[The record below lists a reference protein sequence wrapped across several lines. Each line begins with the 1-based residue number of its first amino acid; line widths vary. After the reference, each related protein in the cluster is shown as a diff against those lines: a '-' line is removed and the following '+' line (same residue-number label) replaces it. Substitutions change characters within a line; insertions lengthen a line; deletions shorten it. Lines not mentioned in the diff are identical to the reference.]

1 MSWTAV
7 TQIYSLFRI
16 SASLSGDV
24 GVLHVLE
31 SEANLDWVL
40 KTGPNPPYMVILDS
54 TLFTRCAQHV
64 VEAPTVVFSEHK
76 PHLLTL

>member
-1 MSWTAV
+1 MSWPAV
-7 TQIYSLFRI
+7 TQIFHSLFRI

-64 VEAPTVVFSEHK
+64 SPCSGS
-76 PHLLTL
+76 PHSSF